1 MSAERKPAQDARFD
15 SSLSMDSTNKFAVA
29 KNVLPVLTPLV
40 PPELS
45 RIVELSQELMQS
57 VTGTSTVPLKIGT
70 GVQRSLTAMAS
81 VCRGCGAKGRLQAHH
96 IKPYKAYPE
105 LRHVLSNGT
114 NSLHPLPQKD
124 RYLRMS
130 ELLEV
135 TDSR

>member
-81 VCRGCGAKGRLQAHH
+81 VVEDAAQRAVSKLTISSHTKRIQ
-96 IKPYKAYPE
+96 
-105 LRHVLSNGT
+105 N
-114 NSLHPLPQKD
+114 
-124 RYLRMS
+124 
-130 ELLEV
+130 
-135 TDSR
+135 